1 MRTLSAALTAIATVA
16 LCACSTPQ
24 VALDQANHGVGLISE
39 LELSLSEFR
48 RVEQNAEDARRESL
62 REQMEA
68 LEVAKKSTNRD
79 ARARK
84 SAGDADTSALIER
97 LIADADGMAADDAM
111 AKATQ
116 RANDAALAALLAPL
130 PSTSAAM
137 ATAQKKLAEMGT
149 ELPWEKRYSELL
161 AFAKAIKEA
170 VDANKKKIADA
181 EAAAAKK

>member
-24 VALDQANHGVGLISE
+24 VALDQANHGVGLIAE

-116 RANDAALAALLAPL
+116 RANDAALAALLSPL

-149 ELPWEKRYSELL
+149 ELSWEKRYSELL